1 MHDPLEPLERLD
13 PKMRATL
20 EENRELAFSEGE
32 LPKKYKFLI
41 AMAID
46 AAHGAVG
53 GVRSLTDSARAEGA
67 TDEEIAEALRVAIF
81 VGGAGC
87 AYCASNAFAD
97 R

>member
-1 MHDPLEPLERLD
+1 MSDPLEPLERLD
-13 PKMRATL
+13 PTMRAKL
-20 EENRELAFSEGE
+20 EENRELAFSDGE
-32 LPKKYKFLI
+32 LPKKYKYLI

-53 GVRSLTDSARAEGA
+53 GVRSLSESAKAEGA
-67 TDEEIAEALRVAIF
+67 SDEEIAEALRVAIF

-87 AYCASNAFAD
+87 AYCASNAFSD